1 LKLQPYWD
9 KEWLRKQYIEK
20 KLSCEEIAL
29 ICKVSRRTIQR
40 YLKKYGLVKPKI
52 KKRKKTTE
60 CQNILKKCFYRI
72 SIIAANF
79 VERG

>member
-40 YLKKYGLVKPKI
+40 YLKKYGFVTQN
-52 KKRKKTTE
+52 KKKEKKQ
-60 CQNILKKCFYRI
+60 QNARTYQKNVFTGL
-72 SIIAANF
+72 A
-79 VERG
+79 

>member
-1 LKLQPYWD
+1 MKLQPYWD

-40 YLKKYGLVKPKI
+40 YLKKYGFVTQN
-52 KKRKKTTE
+52 KKKEKKQ
-60 CQNILKKCFYRI
+60 QNARTYQKNVFTGL
-72 SIIAANF
+72 A
-79 VERG
+79 